1 MAPFFFLLLFF
12 AIVSAA
18 TPPTAHNFAPF
29 FIISQDGHVHRLV
42 GEEIIPASLDP
53 TTHVDSKDIIYSSEH
68 NLSARIYFPNNTNR
82 NQKLPLVVYFH
93 GGAFIF
99 ENAFSLTYH
108 AYMNTLVSHAKI
120 IAVSVDYRRA
130 PEDPVPAAHEDSW
143 TALKWVA
150 SHANGRGPEDW
161 LKTYADFQKV
171 ILSGD
176 SAGGNI
182 AHHMGIRQG
191 QEKLEGI
198 NIDGICL
205 LFPYFWGSAPIPG
218 EPYAPEYWT
227 TIIDELWRIA
237 RPDTSGLDDPIINPV
252 ADPKLSSL
260 GCNRLLVFVAQL
272 DLLRGRGLYYVTKLK
287 ESGWKGDAKVSEIMG
302 ETHVFHL
309 LNPSSLHAIRM
320 LKTTVDFIHGKDYP

>member
-108 AYMNTLVSHAKI
+108 TYMNTLVSQAKI

-252 ADPKLSSL
+252 ADPKL
-260 GCNRLLVFVAQL
+260 
-272 DLLRGRGLYYVTKLK
+272 
-287 ESGWKGDAKVSEIMG
+287 
-302 ETHVFHL
+302 
-309 LNPSSLHAIRM
+309 
-320 LKTTVDFIHGKDYP
+320 